1 MTEKIVMDIDLI
13 SKALANPLR
22 RQILLWLKYPEQYF
36 SELNPSADGGAVG
49 ICAGRIEK
57 RGNVAQSTMSN
68 HLAVLQ
74 SSNLVEVRKYGQWS
88 YFSRNEILIE
98 QYIHY
103 LQETL

>member
-1 MTEKIVMDIDLI
+1 MMDIDLI

-36 SELNPSADGGAVG
+36 LEVTPAVDHSREG
-49 ICAGRIEK
+49 ICAGHIEK

-74 SSNLVEVRKYGQWS
+74 NSGLVNVRKYGQWS
-88 YFSRNEILIE
+88 YFSRNEALIE
-98 QYIHY
+98 QYVRY
-103 LQETL
+103 LQDTL